1 VAKGIANSGEFDDLL
16 TSGVFN
22 RSKSGDD
29 MSEQVNPEVPEIL
42 TKRISRHL
50 PADELEAR
58 ILKFLA
64 SRRMCVLS
72 TCRDNEPRSTPILY
86 KSTGFNLYMAGEPG
100 LKLGNI
106 KINPRV
112 SVGIFDPKGE
122 FSDDW
127 HDIVGLQISGQ
138 AKLIGKQDPGFK
150 EAFALFG
157 RPEVWAEHWYGMMIE
172 VVPDKIELLAMAL
185 KNEDYAARQILMLS

>member
-1 VAKGIANSGEFDDLL
+1 
-16 TSGVFN
+16 
-22 RSKSGDD
+22 
-29 MSEQVNPEVPEIL
+29 MSEQEKPAVPEIL
-42 TKRISRHL
+42 TKRISRKL
-50 PADELEAR
+50 PVEELEAR

-72 TCRDNEPRSTPILY
+72 SCRDNEPRSTPILY

-100 LKLGNI
+100 LKLGNL

-127 HDIVGLQISGQ
+127 HDIVGLQISGH
-138 AKLIGKQDPGFK
+138 AKLMDKQDPGFI
-150 EAFALFG
+150 EAFRLFG
-157 RPEVWAEHWYGMMIE
+157 RPEAWAEHWYGRMIE
-172 VVPDKIELLAMAL
+172 VVPEKIEMFAMEL
-185 KNEDYAARQILMLS
+185 KNEDYAARQILMLP